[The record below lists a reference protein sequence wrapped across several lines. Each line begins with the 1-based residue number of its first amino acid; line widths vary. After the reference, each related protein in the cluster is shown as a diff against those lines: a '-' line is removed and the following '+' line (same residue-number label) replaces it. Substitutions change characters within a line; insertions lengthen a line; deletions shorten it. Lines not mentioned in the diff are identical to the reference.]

1 MTQQQA
7 VDKTDAVVPEQ
18 SKNNECNVKKFIYFE
33 ILVAKLTRIM
43 CPSGLMIYI
52 YKVSK
57 DG

>member
-52 YKVSK
+52 IILS
-57 DG
+57 